1 MDYTDSHAG
10 ERIPLPKLSSGHT
23 YFTVESLQHI
33 AALPR
38 LPFASSSSSSSAFA
52 SLQSLPIHRGGMA
65 IPSTHDVSFP
75 ASAIRTHDL
84 RHTTVRGSI
93 RDPYR
98 QPITDR
104 EPTMTVAPRDLA
116 HQYQQRELVHR
127 LSPQPR
133 FYQHRSRPQEFSK
146 NSDRGLQP
154 KFSKR
159 AQREILGTKDISKPP
174 RMPVR
179 PGWCSLCDVDCNTK
193 DVLHKKHVFGKKH
206 QSMFEKLKEKV
217 SGDGKKPQME
227 QAEELMGWCSLC
239 EVDCGNIEVDCGR
252 RQQRWTIELTIFLE
266 KENSR

>member
-1 MDYTDSHAG
+1 ML
-10 ERIPLPKLSSGHT
+10 I
-23 YFTVESLQHI
+23 Q
-33 AALPR
+33 
-38 LPFASSSSSSSAFA
+38 
-52 SLQSLPIHRGGMA
+52 
-65 IPSTHDVSFP
+65 
-75 ASAIRTHDL
+75 
-84 RHTTVRGSI
+84 
-93 RDPYR
+93 
-98 QPITDR
+98 
-104 EPTMTVAPRDLA
+104 
-116 HQYQQRELVHR
+116 
-127 LSPQPR
+127 
-133 FYQHRSRPQEFSK
+133 FSK

-239 EVDCGNIEVDCGR
+239 EVDCGNIENLHKQHMLGKKH
-252 RQQRWTIELTIFLE
+252 QLMLGIGKGPQIE
-266 KENSR
+266 KETAEMDNRIDNILGKRKQQVKEERNILSKKRQKLSDRRHAAQFTEGGNPDARLEVDGESKKCADVDGHEENISKLLVSAKDDEEEGDEVQETVLEAKDDKDVELGAKSEKTEVRKVQRPLSLMVRKKVQSPLS